1 MVALY
6 NVVIKLPEYCFVDIK
21 YKIIY
26 LYPIYIFFQN
36 LTEYFRIFFFQC
48 ADFSREIEHSTVS
61 QI

>member
-1 MVALY
+1 MIKNAWISRKFGMVALY

-36 LTEYFRIFFFQC
+36 LTE
-48 ADFSREIEHSTVS
+48 
-61 QI
+61 